1 MYKVI
6 NYVDCTREQQ
16 MEILRLRNLDAI
28 RKWMVN
34 PNVIPEDSHFRFIEK
49 LKGNSERLYFAIY
62 RDGLLV
68 GTYNLTKED
77 NKVWERGIFANPETQ
92 GKGETELW
100 ERQILASLPAMGI
113 KNISAKV
120 KLDNMRS
127 IKYHEK
133 LGYMEQTRDNEFIYY
148 ILKLQ

>member
-77 NKVWERGIFANPETQ
+77 NNEWERGIFANPETQ

>member
-1 MYKVI
+1 MYEVI

-16 MEILRLRNLDAI
+16 IEILRLRNLDAI

-34 PNVIPEDSHFRFIEK
+34 PDVIPEESHFRFIEK
-49 LKGNSERLYFAIY
+49 LKGSSERLYFAIY

-77 NKVWERGIFANPETQ
+77 NNVWERGIFSNPETQ

-100 ERQILASLPAMGI
+100 ERQILATLPSKGI
-113 KNISAKV
+113 TTISAKV
-120 KLDNMRS
+120 KHDNIRS
-127 IKYHEK
+127 LRYHKK
-133 LGYMEQTRDNEFIYY
+133 LGYQEQSRDNDFIYF
-148 ILKLQ
+148 ILRLQ

>member
-77 NKVWERGIFANPETQ
+77 NNVWERGIFANPETQ

>member
-1 MYKVI
+1 MYEVI
-6 NYVDCTREQQ
+6 NYVDCTHQQ
-16 MEILRLRNLDAI
+16 QLEILRLRNLDAI

-34 PNVIPEDSHFRFIEK
+34 PDFIQEENHFRFIEK
-49 LKGNSERLYFAIY
+49 LKGNDQRLYFAIY

-77 NKVWERGIFANPETQ
+77 NGVWERGIFANPETQ
-92 GKGETELW
+92 GKGETALW
-100 ERQILASLPAMGI
+100 ERQILALLPSKGI
-113 KNISAKV
+113 KTLSAKV
-120 KLDNMRS
+120 KLYNIRS

-133 LGYMEQTRDNEFIYY
+133 MGYQEQFRDNEYAYY